1 MVPNIKA
8 NKLVGIAVVSPKR
21 IPLLP
26 DVPTMAESG
35 YPGVTMGQWF
45 GIVGPANMPKE
56 ATDLLNKNINEI
68 FQLPEEIGRASCRER
83 GCKYVLVA
91 VGAVSIKKNTTTTQ
105 QNKEKRK

>member
-45 GIVGPANMPKE
+45 GIVGPANMHKE
-56 ATDLLNKNINEI
+56 ATDLLNKNINELL
-68 FQLPEEIGRASCRER
+68 QLPEVQKILAPKGYEAGDGSAAAFDHKTHQDPPHIQTR
-83 GCKYVLVA
+83 G
-91 VGAVSIKKNTTTTQ
+91 
-105 QNKEKRK
+105 EE

>member
-68 FQLPEEIGRASCRER
+68 LQLPEVQKVLAAKGAEAGGGSPADFAKPTRED
-83 GCKYVLVA
+83 
-91 VGAVSIKKNTTTTQ
+91 
-105 QNKEKRK
+105 RKSTRLNSSH